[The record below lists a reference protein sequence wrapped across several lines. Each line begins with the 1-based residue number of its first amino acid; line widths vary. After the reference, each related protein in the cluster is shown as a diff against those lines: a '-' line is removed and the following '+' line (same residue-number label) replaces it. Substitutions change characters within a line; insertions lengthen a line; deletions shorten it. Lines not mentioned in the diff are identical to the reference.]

1 MMIVHRVHVVLR
13 MIVARVVLRIQ
24 IVQRVRVEMMT
35 VLNVAH
41 VATMTA
47 QCALAVKMIALI
59 AHVVMMIARLVL
71 VVMMIVARV
80 VLRIQIVQRV
90 RVAMMTV
97 AHAVKTVAMIAHLV
111 DAQQRAVRQRSTGMV
126 VLPDRQGHRELS
138 VAVHHVALVVGQVER
153 VAISQVVVLQALPHQ
168 KVRVAQVTDSAQLNT
183 VELPLAFQR

>member
-1 MMIVHRVHVVLR
+1 VSVATVVVVQT
-13 MIVARVVLRIQ
+13 VARVARAVMIAA
-24 IVQRVRVEMMT
+24 T
-35 VLNVAH
+35 VD
-41 VATMTA
+41 
-47 QCALAVKMIALI
+47 LAVTVVIALI

-71 VVMMIVARV
+71 VVMMIVHRGHVVLRMIVARV

>member
-13 MIVARVVLRIQ
+13 
-24 IVQRVRVEMMT
+24 
-35 VLNVAH
+35 
-41 VATMTA
+41 
-47 QCALAVKMIALI
+47 
-59 AHVVMMIARLVL
+59 
-71 VVMMIVARV
+71 MIVARV